1 MLLAFIVLIIIII
14 YFMMFK
20 KETFVKFDEKILFG
34 IDKKKDNL
42 YKVNLRLS
50 KLEHL
55 DKVYE
60 SIKNKHTEKKPEE
73 TKYKDMVLDI
83 SCVPK
88 KSTFIPQDLGYDQYS
103 SLGFTKDKH
112 LKNYEFK
119 NLIDHLFKKKME

>member
-1 MLLAFIVLIIIII
+1 MLLALIILILIIV
-14 YFMMFK
+14 YFAIFK
-20 KETFVKFDEKILFG
+20 KETFLELDEKLIYGL
-34 IDKKKDNL
+34 DKNKDPIYQL
-42 YKVNLRLS
+42 DLRLS
-50 KLEHL
+50 KLRHL
-55 DKVYE
+55 DKVHK
-60 SIKNKHTEKKPEE
+60 SLNEKPKIDIVKPE
-73 TKYKDMVLDI
+73 YNDMVLDI